1 MGRKWKWSFLADS
14 ALFPSFRSAN
24 QIAFNSAISACEK
37 AGDWEEAVALLQQM
51 CRKHVSADTVSHN
64 AVISAFEKAG
74 EWQRAMLQLQMMSE
88 EKLSPDIISHN
99 ALISACAR
107 AGKWEAA
114 LGVFVSRL
122 RAGGADAH
130 SLTAALSALALA
142 GLWGRALALL
152 EETKLGSLS
161 PSCAVCNAAMG
172 ACDVAGQWQRALLLL
187 ASMPRQQIKADRI
200 SRVTAISTCGQAS
213 QRQLALA
220 LRRTADG
227 ASSAA
232 AAASAC
238 GSASQWTRALA
249 IIDALPEASLDEVCY
264 GAVIRA
270 CEAPR
275 KWSLAVAL
283 VEEMCSKALRVN
295 EICISAAV
303 AASRDVWCAALAL
316 LQLAP
321 SEAGRSRHVLQ
332 RMELL
337 LQRSEQALPVVW
349 RQHLYPLR
357 IRSMADFS
365 DAQQEARAE
374 FDAFGS
380 YMQTPSALVRKD
392 EADTAPPTSGAPTP
406 TPSLG
411 STEAMETDREVKRN
425 ADLNE
430 DKTAAPSP
438 KWAKGEAKGEKGE
451 KTEDAPTGKGRAM
464 EAPQKSPPQAT
475 NTPGQGSADP
485 GPQQRTNPQQA
496 PQGGSAARTGQQHQQ
511 MASWRKPGG
520 YRQWPNS
527 RQDRDNS
534 SWDDRQAKEIKELKE
549 AMRALSRLTLRLE
562 DAVEVIHLDCEFILF
577 LQTEAAGNEWAIT
590 QQLYETAVQ
599 WHRQKESNP
608 ESLTNPMRNIL
619 LYNLYNALLMKLEAL
634 EVDKELMDRA
644 KARGLIEGTT
654 YVYLQW
660 DAATRQHVKA
670 MMQFHA
676 LRKMEDNLNGDIIP
690 FSLVAQNMTAE
701 SHQLWTIMSRLQ
713 RSSIWHFIGATMR
726 PYSATRGDGPF
737 PALAVSL
744 QICTGCEARSD
755 GKAGLAGASGYGAA
769 IRACQ
774 GATEWVAALGLFAD
788 FREEIGQDSLAI
800 ATLTMSACAQANQ
813 WQQVLSLAELLSQDE
828 VGYEAAEI
836 GTSLSVALAECEL
849 RSLPFV
855 ERRLLVSLGRQSLD
869 PTAAQLLRLSGG
881 WRRDLAPLTATLAV
895 LQGPAAAA
903 AARSY
908 HREVS
913 LLRRVVDKALPGD
926 VSSILGAL
934 NDFGEELEWA
944 KFAGGSKGEAIVAAV
959 RGALP
964 FHTASRNLGILEIG
978 TYCGNSALRMA
989 SALPGV
995 LLTSLEL
1002 DPVYVAIARCLLG
1015 FAGLSDQ
1022 VKVWTGHSH
1031 LLLPTL
1037 KARLQHSSADPESL
1051 RFGALLIDRWGTEY
1065 DEDLDMIEKHQLMA
1079 EHGGI
1084 VVADNVLSTAAANYL
1099 WRTSAHAASK
1109 IEGADGAAL
1118 CYTSQ
1123 VVSVTEVADRSQEEA
1138 RINLLFL
1145 AQEACFAM
1153 MQPFVP
1159 EMKTVAHREIFETI
1173 KQRVSQYY
1181 MRVVGRH
1188 CPELDAGGDQRQM
1201 NYWVEDRADQEAEKL
1216 LALHGRREDWERRK
1230 MRKAVAAETLAAKK
1244 EMKDK
1249 EDWVSV
1255 AVSTGRGAAEDLQIP
1270 EELAELNQ
1278 LSACLRPRVVGP
1290 WGGQVAAAEMPQ
1302 LAAEAKVVLSRHK
1315 LGPMESKEHRD
1326 DSRTSSPGSQ
1336 GITGQDVQRGTFAHR
1351 HCVIKD
1357 QQTGADY
1364 CFLNNLNLGPQE
1376 TFIARNSILAEYG
1389 VVGFELG
1396 YSYPSREA
1404 ARANYQYSYRSY
1416 ENPTALVVWEA
1427 QFGDFA
1433 NTAQVP
1439 AEHHRARYMGQ
1450 GAEHSSCRIER
1461 FLQSSDD
1468 DEDDIPDFKDGFGRK
1483 ANWQVMN
1490 LSTPANYF
1498 HALRR
1503 QQHRDFRQADTRFQR
1518 LIGERDPEIAG
1529 NPDKVERLIFCS
1541 GKIYYELV
1549 AERERLGL
1557 KNVAIVTIEQ
1567 LAPFPFDRV
1576 KQVMANY
1583 KNVDAGDGVHP
1594 GQFVWCQVTTAREG
1608 FDTDLWAR
1616 IPAMTFALFGET
1628 SCETVTCAICHK
1640 QVRAGLLPNHQ
1651 ERCYMLCELRAW
1663 REREFC
1669 RENAEADKVKM
1680 KKDAATSCLRMSW
1693 SQVPSPRCTG
1703 DSFLKECPGCGKQM
1717 LSHSLRYHQS
1727 RCPAAAAT
1735 QGATKQTG
1743 DAQGS
1748 KALLTPRP
1756 QSASPSSSPNSSRR
1770 QSWADVTPPR
1780 SARGPCTV
1788 QCQRCGRQVLRTS
1801 QQQHEARC
1809 RPETTPKESKGPGN
1823 PYRRA
1828 SWSDVSAP
1836 KVARPSCHAPSPT
1849 EKCPSCHR
1857 YVACSGLQAHVQRC
1871 QKLSRR
1877 FEEMQ
1882 RHPTLLGSRASSDKA
1897 SATPKTSSQAQS

>member
-1 MGRKWKWSFLADS
+1 
-14 ALFPSFRSAN
+14 
-24 QIAFNSAISACEK
+24 
-37 AGDWEEAVALLQQM
+37 M

-321 SEAGRSRHVLQ
+321 SEA
-332 RMELL
+332 
-337 LQRSEQALPVVW
+337 
-349 RQHLYPLR
+349 
-357 IRSMADFS
+357 
-365 DAQQEARAE
+365 
-374 FDAFGS
+374 
-380 YMQTPSALVRKD
+380 
-392 EADTAPPTSGAPTP
+392 
-406 TPSLG
+406 
-411 STEAMETDREVKRN
+411 
-425 ADLNE
+425 
-430 DKTAAPSP
+430 
-438 KWAKGEAKGEKGE
+438 
-451 KTEDAPTGKGRAM
+451 
-464 EAPQKSPPQAT
+464 
-475 NTPGQGSADP
+475 
-485 GPQQRTNPQQA
+485 
-496 PQGGSAARTGQQHQQ
+496 
-511 MASWRKPGG
+511 
-520 YRQWPNS
+520 
-527 RQDRDNS
+527 
-534 SWDDRQAKEIKELKE
+534 
-549 AMRALSRLTLRLE
+549 
-562 DAVEVIHLDCEFILF
+562 
-577 LQTEAAGNEWAIT
+577 
-590 QQLYETAVQ
+590 
-599 WHRQKESNP
+599 
-608 ESLTNPMRNIL
+608 
-619 LYNLYNALLMKLEAL
+619 
-634 EVDKELMDRA
+634 
-644 KARGLIEGTT
+644 
-654 YVYLQW
+654 
-660 DAATRQHVKA
+660 
-670 MMQFHA
+670 
-676 LRKMEDNLNGDIIP
+676 
-690 FSLVAQNMTAE
+690 
-701 SHQLWTIMSRLQ
+701 
-713 RSSIWHFIGATMR
+713 
-726 PYSATRGDGPF
+726 
-737 PALAVSL
+737 
-744 QICTGCEARSD
+744 
-755 GKAGLAGASGYGAA
+755 GYGAA

-1123 VVSVTEVADRSQEEA
+1123 VVSVTEVADRSQ
-1138 RINLLFL
+1138 
-1145 AQEACFAM
+1145 
-1153 MQPFVP
+1153 
-1159 EMKTVAHREIFETI
+1159 
-1173 KQRVSQYY
+1173 
-1181 MRVVGRH
+1181 
-1188 CPELDAGGDQRQM
+1188 
-1201 NYWVEDRADQEAEKL
+1201 
-1216 LALHGRREDWERRK
+1216 
-1230 MRKAVAAETLAAKK
+1230 
-1244 EMKDK
+1244 

-1882 RHPTLLGSRASSDKA
+1882 RHPTLLGGVRREQNLVIAEGVTRKLHNAEQEAIMREATGALLGTSDA
-1897 SATPKTSSQAQS
+1897 SASDNYSAVLLALNFRVSVEVDVPGRIGFDSCKDLDFNTSCQSYRVEAGRRQPPDHAARFGVYSCRRSCSSGVEIDQTEALLQHLAMKGSICFHHIAVWHQASWMGVVDHHTLVYEYFSERRLRSLKIDWGKDGFFFADGSEDPCPAGDVLSRKMCRVTGMEVCQQLERVTWKKYDLMKWNCQQFCRHMFEQVPEVFTGSASTPGA